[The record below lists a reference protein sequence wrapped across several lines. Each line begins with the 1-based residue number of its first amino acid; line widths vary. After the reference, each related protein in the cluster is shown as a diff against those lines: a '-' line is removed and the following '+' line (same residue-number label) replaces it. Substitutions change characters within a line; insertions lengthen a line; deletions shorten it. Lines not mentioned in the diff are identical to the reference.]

1 MIEIIEQAIAA
12 HNAVVIKRAETAEKQ
27 LVIAE
32 KALIEKDEQIAILK
46 RVLDKRD
53 AKIKSFEEQL
63 TNQISTVI
71 ADAEK
76 DKKIKE
82 LEECNKTLQ
91 HFNKC
96 WKQLCIE
103 KKAKIEELEKH
114 LTIAKNVNEQWKNAH
129 IADSVR
135 ITKLEQTIKKY
146 TSTLKNIEGT
156 LCAASDHF
164 KEVSNFIHT
173 IVK

>member
-46 RVLDKRD
+46 RALDKRD
-53 AKIKSFEEQL
+53 AKIKFLEEQL

-96 WKQLCIE
+96 WRQVCIE
-103 KKAKIEELEKH
+103 KKVKIEE
-114 LTIAKNVNEQWKNAH
+114 
-129 IADSVR
+129 
-135 ITKLEQTIKKY
+135 LEQTIKKY
-146 TSTLKNIEGT
+146 TSALKDLEGT

>member
-12 HNAVVIKRAETAEKQ
+12 HNAAVIKRAETAEKQ

-32 KALIEKDEQIAILK
+32 KALIEKAEQIAILK
-46 RVLDKRD
+46 RALDKRD
-53 AKIKSFEEQL
+53 AKIKFLEEQL
-63 TNQISTVI
+63 ANQISTVI

-82 LEECNKTLQ
+82 LEESLAGVKNHNEKLQ
-91 HFNKC
+91 
-96 WKQLCIE
+96 
-103 KKAKIEELEKH
+103 
-114 LTIAKNVNEQWKNAH
+114 TIH

-135 ITKLEQTIKKY
+135 ITKLEQTIRKY
-146 TSTLKNIEGT
+146 ASTLKNIEGT

>member
-12 HNAVVIKRAETAEKQ
+12 HNAAVIKRAETAEKQ

-32 KALIEKDEQIAILK
+32 KALIEKAEQIAILK
-46 RVLDKRD
+46 RALDKRD
-53 AKIKSFEEQL
+53 AKIKFLEEQL
-63 TNQISTVI
+63 ANQISTVI

-82 LEECNKTLQ
+82 LEESLAGVKNHNEKLQ
-91 HFNKC
+91 
-96 WKQLCIE
+96 
-103 KKAKIEELEKH
+103 
-114 LTIAKNVNEQWKNAH
+114 TIH

-146 TSTLKNIEGT
+146 ASTLKNIEGT

-173 IVK
+173 IRK

>member
-12 HNAVVIKRAETAEKQ
+12 HNAAVIKRAETAEKQ

-32 KALIEKDEQIAILK
+32 KALIEKAEQIAILK
-46 RVLDKRD
+46 RALDKRD
-53 AKIKSFEEQL
+53 AKIKFLEEQL

-82 LEECNKTLQ
+82 LEESLAVVKNHNEKLQ
-91 HFNKC
+91 
-96 WKQLCIE
+96 
-103 KKAKIEELEKH
+103 
-114 LTIAKNVNEQWKNAH
+114 TIH

-146 TSTLKNIEGT
+146 ASTLKNIEGT

-173 IVK
+173 IIK

>member
-27 LVIAE
+27 LVIAK
-32 KALIEKDEQIAILK
+32 KALIEKNEQIAILK
-46 RVLDKRD
+46 RALDKRD
-53 AKIKSFEEQL
+53 AKIKFLEEQL
-63 TNQISTVI
+63 ANQISTVI

-82 LEECNKTLQ
+82 LEECLAVVKNNNEKLQ
-91 HFNKC
+91 
-96 WKQLCIE
+96 
-103 KKAKIEELEKH
+103 
-114 LTIAKNVNEQWKNAH
+114 TIH

-146 TSTLKNIEGT
+146 ASTLKDIEGT
-156 LCAASDHF
+156 LCAASDHS

>member
-12 HNAVVIKRAETAEKQ
+12 HNAAAIKRAETAEKQ

-32 KALIEKDEQIAILK
+32 KVLIEKAEQISILK
-46 RVLDKRD
+46 RALDKRD
-53 AKIKSFEEQL
+53 AKIKFLEEQL
-63 TNQISTVI
+63 ANQISTVI

-82 LEECNKTLQ
+82 LEESLAVVKNNNEKLQ
-91 HFNKC
+91 
-96 WKQLCIE
+96 
-103 KKAKIEELEKH
+103 
-114 LTIAKNVNEQWKNAH
+114 TIH

-135 ITKLEQTIKKY
+135 ITKLEQIIGKY
-146 TSTLKNIEGT
+146 TSILKNIEGT
-156 LCAASDHF
+156 FCAASDHF
-164 KEVSNFIHT
+164 KEASNVIHT

>member
-12 HNAVVIKRAETAEKQ
+12 HNAAVIKRAETAERQ

-32 KALIEKDEQIAILK
+32 KALIEKAEQIAILK
-46 RVLDKRD
+46 RALDKRD
-53 AKIKSFEEQL
+53 AKIKFLEEQL
-63 TNQISTVI
+63 ANQISAVI

-76 DKKIKE
+76 DKRIKE
-82 LEECNKTLQ
+82 LEESLAEVKNHNEKLQ
-91 HFNKC
+91 
-96 WKQLCIE
+96 
-103 KKAKIEELEKH
+103 
-114 LTIAKNVNEQWKNAH
+114 TIH
-129 IADSVR
+129 IADSAK
-135 ITKLEQTIKKY
+135 IAKLEQTIKKY
-146 TSTLKNIEGT
+146 ASTLKNIEGT

>member
-12 HNAVVIKRAETAEKQ
+12 HNAAAIKRAETAEKQ

-32 KALIEKDEQIAILK
+32 KVLIEKAEQIAILK
-46 RVLDKRD
+46 RALDKRD
-53 AKIKSFEEQL
+53 AKIKFLEEQL
-63 TNQISTVI
+63 ANQISTVI

-82 LEECNKTLQ
+82 LKESLSGVINHNEKLQ
-91 HFNKC
+91 
-96 WKQLCIE
+96 
-103 KKAKIEELEKH
+103 
-114 LTIAKNVNEQWKNAH
+114 TIH
-129 IADSVR
+129 RADSAR
-135 ITKLEQTIKKY
+135 IAKLEQIIGEY
-146 TSTLKNIEGT
+146 TSILKNIEGT
-156 LCAASDHF
+156 LCAAFDNF